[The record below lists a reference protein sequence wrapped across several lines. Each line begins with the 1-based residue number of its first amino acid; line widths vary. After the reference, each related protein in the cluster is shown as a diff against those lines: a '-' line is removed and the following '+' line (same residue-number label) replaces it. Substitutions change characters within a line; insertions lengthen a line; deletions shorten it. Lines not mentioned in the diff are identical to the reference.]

1 MLKFRNVD
9 KITLNQLPNEP
20 LVHNL
25 DGTTNGAAKVD
36 NPTIL
41 LGIGILLLG
50 VVSGYLLAMP
60 GKSPLSSSTQ
70 STQTGNAKSVVG
82 STDVKTFRDSA
93 EGTIEA
99 GGINGEGTHKL
110 IRQGGESQT
119 VYLTSSVLD
128 LGQFEGKKVRVWGET
143 NAAQQAGWLMDV
155 GKVEIL

>member
-9 KITLNQLPNEP
+9 KITLNQLPSEP

-25 DGTTNGAAKVD
+25 DGREEGSAKID
-36 NPTIL
+36 KPTIF
-41 LGIGILLLG
+41 LGIGIVLLG
-50 VVSGYLLAMP
+50 VVSGYLLSMS
-60 GKSPLSSSTQ
+60 GKSFISSSTQ
-70 STQTGNAKSVVG
+70 TTQTGNAKLVVG

-93 EGTIEA
+93 EGTIEV

-110 IRQGGESQT
+110 IRPGGESQT

-143 NAAQQAGWLMDV
+143 NAAAQAGWLMDV